1 VQQKYL
7 TIWQHGCEWNRWRGE
22 FDLERS
28 SSETQSISVAM
39 ERWSVEHR
47 AFAVETYFKNKDSV
61 VVTQRIFR
69 RHFNIHRNDSV
80 PSHNTVLLWVRNFRE
95 TASAVKRKPPGRE
108 PLLRTPDNIERV
120 HHAFVVSPR
129 RSSKRNA
136 IALIMSD
143 CTVRRILHKDLNFHP
158 YKTVM
163 VQTIRDQDTVNRKNV
178 CEVLLNALYSDD
190 LNHVLITDK
199 ANFHLCGNVNSQNC
213 RYWSTENPHAL
224 RQKPLHSEKVTVW
237 CGVASF
243 VVIGPY
249 FFEDE
254 AGKAVTVN
262 SSRYTEMLCAFLEPE
277 LQRLG
282 FETHTLWFQ

>member
-1 VQQKYL
+1 
-7 TIWQHGCEWNRWRGE
+7 
-22 FDLERS
+22 
-28 SSETQSISVAM
+28 
-39 ERWSVEHR
+39 
-47 AFAVETYFKNKDSV
+47 
-61 VVTQRIFR
+61 
-69 RHFNIHRNDSV
+69 
-80 PSHNTVLLWVRNFRE
+80 VRNFRE
-95 TASAVKRKPPGRE
+95 TASAIKRKPPGRE

-120 HHAFVVSPR
+120 RHAFVISPR
-129 RSSKRNA
+129 RSAKRNA

-213 RYWSTENPHAL
+213 RYWSTENPRAL

-243 VVIGPY
+243 GVIGPY

-254 AGKAVTVN
+254 AGRAVTVN
-262 SSRYTEMLCAFLEPE
+262 SSRYTDMLRTFLEPE

-282 FETHTLWFQ
+282 VESHTLWFQQDGATPHTARTAMRVLNEMFPGHMISQRGNTEWPARSPDLNTCDFFLRGYIKSKVYEKKPRTTVT